1 MTQTTVVSNEEV
13 EGLVAEWAH
22 LTHLQGPPRLC
33 TLPGAWSLWCK
44 PQSLMRLGGERVV
57 RGTVV
62 RGSVSKFGFGKL
74 MRERF
79 LPHNPRG
86 KQQAADGKRPPRLE
100 GQRLLRNIYI
110 IQQRK
115 I

>member
-44 PQSLMRLGGERVV
+44 PQSLMRLGREWVV

-74 MRERF
+74 MRERDF
-79 LPHNPRG
+79 CLITHVVSSKPLMAKGHPDLKVRDCSG
-86 KQQAADGKRPPRLE
+86 
-100 GQRLLRNIYI
+100 IYT
-110 IQQRK
+110 
-115 I
+115 